1 MRNAAADLAKA
12 ARLPTAE
19 RTLLLQ
25 ACVLLPAVAVGLR
38 LLALKTLL
46 RLLDR
51 PRQPGAAILP
61 ERAARLV
68 EAAAGRQPVRPTCL
82 VKALALHALLR
93 RRGISAD
100 LVVGARPAT
109 GRLDAHAWVE
119 HRGVP
124 IPDGAQSETYPPLL
138 RWSGRRRDLADHGPF
153 E

>member
-1 MRNAAADLAKA
+1 MRSAAVDFAKA

-38 LLALKTLL
+38 LLSLKTLL

-51 PRQPGAAILP
+51 PQPPSAAIAP
-61 ERAARLV
+61 ERAAALV
-68 EAAAGRQPVRPTCL
+68 EAAAGRQPLPPTCL

-93 RRGISAD
+93 RRGIDAD
-100 LVVGARPAT
+100 LVIGATPAK

-119 HRGVP
+119 HRGSP
-124 IPDGAQSETYPPLL
+124 LPDGVQSEIYPPLL